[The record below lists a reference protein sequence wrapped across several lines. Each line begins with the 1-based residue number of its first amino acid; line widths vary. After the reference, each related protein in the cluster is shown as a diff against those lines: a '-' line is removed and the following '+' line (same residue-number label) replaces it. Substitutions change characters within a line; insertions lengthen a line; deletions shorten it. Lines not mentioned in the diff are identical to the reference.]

1 MNKVLLI
8 ISAVLLILFAAV
20 SNKLV
25 DTQKNL
31 KIAEAN
37 MKAYNARLDS
47 ADKKST
53 AYQLTIDQ
61 MKYFQDSVLQ
71 KLNTTRKDLNI
82 KDKNTNAVQ
91 YVVSSFSRVDTL
103 VINDT
108 VFKDPTFALDTL
120 IGDTWYNAKVSMRYP
135 STVALKPSFKSEKH
149 IIVHTKK
156 ETVNPPKKFFLFR
169 WFQKKHRVLKV
180 EVIEKNP
187 YVKDEESVY
196 YDILK

>member
-25 DTQKNL
+25 ATQKNL

-108 VFKDPTFALDTL
+108 VFRDPTFALDTL